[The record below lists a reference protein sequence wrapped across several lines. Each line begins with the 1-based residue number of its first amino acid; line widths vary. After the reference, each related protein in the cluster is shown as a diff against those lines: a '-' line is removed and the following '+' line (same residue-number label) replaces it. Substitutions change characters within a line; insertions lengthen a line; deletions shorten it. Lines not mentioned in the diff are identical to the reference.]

1 MLWQWYTFIICY
13 LCCSGYWHQVRSWGY
28 MNSAVSIWFSQLK
41 QFTEKDCDKVNISFT
56 PMNEVR
62 VLWQYSGYGD
72 LSQGHMDIYI
82 LKRFLLT
89 LADNEGRIWL
99 KDFVQKYFQSE
110 SRRRDVMRK
119 DEQERVIKVRKQ
131 IPITSAMPLKF

>member
-1 MLWQWYTFIICY
+1 
-13 LCCSGYWHQVRSWGY
+13 

-119 DEQERVIKVRKQ
+119 DERERVIKVRKK
-131 IPITSAMPLKF
+131 IPITNAMPLKF